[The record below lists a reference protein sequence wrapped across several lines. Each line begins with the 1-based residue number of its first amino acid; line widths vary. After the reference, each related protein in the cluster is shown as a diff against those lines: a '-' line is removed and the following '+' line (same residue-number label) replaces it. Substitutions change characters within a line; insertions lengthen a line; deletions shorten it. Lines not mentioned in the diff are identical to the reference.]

1 MRLALGLLL
10 AHGVLLTPALSAEGE
25 GGAVVDGHGDGL
37 AILAG
42 KALCVPLEGPQVI
55 NDAVVL
61 IRGKKIEAVGRQ
73 GELQVPD
80 GYSVLDV
87 GDRWISPGM
96 VDLHCHVAGANFFV
110 NDLNDTVYLTN
121 SGLRAYT
128 GVVPE
133 ATGLLRGAA
142 AGVTSVL
149 YIPGSGS
156 NMGGSG
162 VLLKTAAPTYEEMEI
177 RNPGSLKLAQAG
189 NPEGWAVGVGRAFM
203 NWNTRNTF
211 RRGLA
216 YAARMRDAANGEGDE
231 PERDIQFDVFRDL
244 LAKRT
249 QVSTHTQIYQVVLMT
264 ITMVRKEL
272 GLDVYIDH
280 GSFDGWRTAPLAAKE
295 GVQAILGPRAI
306 AVHLDIEYRPNMY
319 IRNDTDGAIF
329 GMAAKYQEGGVKQV
343 GFNTDSPVIPQEE
356 LPLQSAMAVR
366 YGFDTQRAEH
376 VRGLTI
382 VPATTAGIGHRVGS
396 LEPGKDADIVITDG
410 DPADPR
416 THVLATYIE
425 GRKVYSGE
433 ERGRTW

>member
-162 VLLKTAAPTYEEMEI
+162 VLLKTAA
-177 RNPGSLKLAQAG
+177 RVGGASDGSVVQTAFLGGARAD
-189 NPEGWAVGVGRAFM
+189 VGRGCLSVCQGHQCHH
-203 NWNTRNTF
+203 R
-211 RRGLA
+211 
-216 YAARMRDAANGEGDE
+216 ARA
-231 PERDIQFDVFRDL
+231 
-244 LAKRT
+244 
-249 QVSTHTQIYQVVLMT
+249 
-264 ITMVRKEL
+264 
-272 GLDVYIDH
+272 
-280 GSFDGWRTAPLAAKE
+280 
-295 GVQAILGPRAI
+295 
-306 AVHLDIEYRPNMY
+306 
-319 IRNDTDGAIF
+319 
-329 GMAAKYQEGGVKQV
+329 
-343 GFNTDSPVIPQEE
+343 
-356 LPLQSAMAVR
+356 
-366 YGFDTQRAEH
+366 
-376 VRGLTI
+376 
-382 VPATTAGIGHRVGS
+382 
-396 LEPGKDADIVITDG
+396 
-410 DPADPR
+410 
-416 THVLATYIE
+416 
-425 GRKVYSGE
+425 
-433 ERGRTW
+433 